1 MLVAL
6 HSLLLDLAVGRL
18 CLSLLPPGWPGE
30 HGRRELGAT
39 LCASLLLGI
48 LARSVAP
55 WLWLWGLVLLVR
67 LALLPG
73 ALRPR
78 HEQARGPAVLWE
90 LAFVSAV
97 LVHFLSLPYTHP
109 DPTGSALLLGVLWL
123 VAGWRTWRRRA
134 DRRAR
139 SLAVAGVLSPL
150 VVILL

>member
-1 MLVAL
+1 MAEAL
-6 HSLLLDLAVGRL
+6 LSLALDLAVGRL

-39 LCASLLLGI
+39 LCASLLLGAPARI
-48 LARSVAP
+48 LIP
-55 WLWLWGLVLLVR
+55 WLWAWGLILLAR

-78 HEQARGPAVLWE
+78 HEHARGPALLWE
-90 LAFVSAV
+90 LAFLLAV
-97 LVHFLSLPYTHP
+97 VVHLLSFPATHP
-109 DPTGSALLLGVLWL
+109 DPLGMILGLGALWL

-139 SLAVAGVLSPL
+139 ALAVAGLLSPL